1 MLYFA
6 YSAFPQLLRLN
17 GLGRISSIPLLR
29 QSLRQNGWRDAVDS
43 VGMHAR
49 CICSVDYE
57 CDKFH
62 DDVKAVEKDAALR
75 LALSRLAADFG
86 RESMLSLESFFRSR
100 YARVI
105 PTGSL
110 KLDLALGIGGL
121 PKGRIVEIYGQEAS
135 GKTTLALHIIKEAQ
149 RLGGYCAYLDLENAI
164 VASLAESI
172 GVDTDNLLIARP
184 DSAENSFRV
193 VDTLAK
199 SGSID
204 VIVVDSVAALVPQC
218 ELDVL
223 MDINLPDVQS
233 RLMNQALRKIQSSIV
248 QSQTLLIFINQ
259 VRSNLKSCQGF
270 GRTNEVSCGGN
281 ALKFYSAVRLRI
293 LRRGLL
299 KNENE
304 ITGIGVSVQVEKN
317 KLAPAMKKADLE
329 IIFGRGICCESEVL
343 DMACQH
349 GVILKEGN
357 SYCIEGE
364 ILKNKQEAE
373 RYLAENDGTL
383 DKVVAILR
391 SQLFG
396 NTK

>member
-1 MLYFA
+1 MLSFA
-6 YSAFPQLLRLN
+6 YSALPQLHRLN
-17 GLGRISSIPLLR
+17 GFGRISSIRLLLR
-29 QSLRQNGWRDAVDS
+29 SLRQNGQRDAVDY
-43 VGMHAR
+43 VGLHAR
-49 CICSVDYE
+49 CISSVDYE
-57 CDKFH
+57 CDEFH

-75 LALSRLAADFG
+75 LALSRLAGDFG
-86 RESMLSLESFFRSR
+86 RESMLSLDCFFRSR
-100 YARVI
+100 CAPVI
-105 PTGSL
+105 STGSL

-149 RLGGYCAYLDLENAI
+149 RLGGYCAYLDVENAM

-184 DSAENSFRV
+184 GSAENCFRV

-218 ELDVL
+218 ELDVW
-223 MDINLPDVQS
+223 MDTSLPDVRS
-233 RLMNQALRKIQSSIV
+233 RLMTQALRKIQYSLV
-248 QSQTLLIFINQ
+248 QSQTLLVFVNQ
-259 VRSNLKSCQGF
+259 VRSNVRSCQGL
-270 GRTNEVSCGGN
+270 GHTNEVSCGGN

-304 ITGIGVSVQVEKN
+304 ITGIGVSVQVVKN

-329 IIFGRGICCESEVL
+329 IMFGKGICCESEVL
-343 DMACQH
+343 EMACQH

-364 ILKNKQEAE
+364 VFKNKQEAE

-391 SQLFG
+391 SQFG
-396 NTK
+396 HKK